1 MACFHGGE
9 AWVVK
14 LLTGLILGFVV
25 GVLATI
31 GFLQMRTGEL
41 PSLTG
46 HPVAVAPAP
55 APARR
60 RAPADTNAPAA
71 SSETGTPAK
80 SP

>member
-1 MACFHGGE
+1 M
-9 AWVVK
+9 K

-46 HPVAVAPAP
+46 GPAVVAPAP
-55 APARR
+55 TPPAPTGG
-60 RAPADTNAPAA
+60 PPSDTPAA
-71 SSETGTPAK
+71 SGETGTPAK

>member
-1 MACFHGGE
+1 M
-9 AWVVK
+9 K

-46 HPVAVAPAP
+46 RPAAAVAPAP
-55 APARR
+55 AATGG
-60 RAPADTNAPAA
+60 APADAGTPAA
-71 SSETGTPAK
+71 GGQTDTPAK